1 MLGYRENVDK
11 YEIRFEK
18 TKKQKQ
24 VTRINLRFKRES
36 AEEFDRQLEIADF
49 YRKRSEIFM

>member
-1 MLGYRENVDK
+1 MDK

-36 AEEFDRQLEIADF
+36 AEEFDRQLEIADY